1 MTPLRLALL
10 VLSALALAAG
20 PAAAQ
25 PQQPAG
31 RPPLPVVASISILAD
46 MTREIGGD
54 RVAVA
59 SLVGPGGD
67 AHVYQPTPSDAR
79 AAAGAALVIVNG
91 LGLEGWLPRLIEAS
105 GFKGRIATATQGI
118 VPLDAED
125 EAHGHGHREQRGS
138 GNAGHPDA
146 DPHAWQDAANG
157 AAYARNIAAALADAD
172 PADAD
177 FFRTRGDA
185 YAAQLAA
192 LDADLR
198 RDFAAI
204 PQEKRRVI
212 TSHDAFRYFGRAY
225 GIEFLAPVG
234 VSTES
239 EPSAGAVAALIRQMR
254 REKIRALFVETIS
267 DPRLVEQLARE
278 AGAAVGPPL
287 YSDSLAPP
295 GQEASTYAGMLRYNA
310 RALAEGMRKN

>member
-1 MTPLRLALL
+1 MTPHRLALL
-10 VLSALALAAG
+10 ILSVLALAAG

-25 PQQPAG
+25 QPQPQPSG
-31 RPPLPVVASISILAD
+31 RSPLPVVASISILAD
-46 MTREIGGD
+46 MAREIGGD

-79 AAAGAALVIVNG
+79 AVAGAALVIVNG

-105 GFKGRIATATQGI
+105 GFKGRVATATQGI

-125 EAHGHGHREQRGS
+125 DAHGGHGHRHGGGQ
-138 GNAGHPDA
+138 AAA

-157 AAYARNIAAALADAD
+157 AVYARNIAAALAEAA

-177 FFRTRGDA
+177 VFRERGDA
-185 YAAQLAA
+185 YAARLAA
-192 LDADLR
+192 LDSDLR
-198 RDFAAI
+198 REFSAI
-204 PQEKRRVI
+204 PREKRRVI

-225 GIEFLAPVG
+225 GIAFLAPVG
-234 VSTES
+234 VSTDS

-267 DPRLVEQLARE
+267 NPRLVEQLARE
-278 AGAAVGPPL
+278 AGAVAGPPL